1 MIVIYSRDDD
11 NSGTITHAAS
21 DSVAGTTG
29 WNQAGCAIGNLRIA
43 HCIFWKIATTGT
55 ALGFTV
61 SYTPTGVVQNAE
73 LSVYAFPNAPDPS
86 PVDCFTAATFSSN
99 AGTQTSGNYTATY
112 TTDAIVST
120 VSCAGSTDE
129 FSVGT
134 GCSSLFVSPSNT
146 SWKGEGKA
154 VSAAGTYNAT
164 WASAS
169 GCTSLASI
177 PGVIAIVA
185 WKAADGAPNGTARH
199 KLLFSSNQLRRA
211 PGMGVLAPGGR
222 SDSDS
227 QPGRTL
233 GAFNPDD
240 RRGRVLPWGG
250 GHARVTAT

>member
-1 MIVIYSRDDD
+1 M
-11 NSGTITHAAS
+11 
-21 DSVAGTTG
+21 AGTTG